1 MGSNVFLLN
10 LLSSSMAARES
21 FLLDWMSNY
30 WMSGWEGMLFNYDD
44 LTVLS
49 NIPNMFC
56 SSFDWLLIM
65 GSFVYWPNTPSCSM
79 ALLVI
84 FVLVWTEDKSLRI
97 FDGLSVLSYILNM
110 LWRYINWLWI
120 MGSIVFLLNL
130 LSSSMAAWDGIG

>member
-1 MGSNVFLLN
+1 MGSIVFLLN
-10 LLSSSMAARES
+10 LLSSSMAAWES
-21 FLLDWMSNY
+21 FLLDWMSSY

-65 GSFVYWPNTPSCSM
+65 GSFVYWLNTPSCSM

-84 FVLVWTEDKSLRI
+84 FILVWTEQKSLRT

-110 LWRYINWLWI
+110 LWRSINW
-120 MGSIVFLLNL
+120 
-130 LSSSMAAWDGIG
+130 

>member
-1 MGSNVFLLN
+1 
-10 LLSSSMAARES
+10 
-21 FLLDWMSNY
+21 MSA
-30 WMSGWEGMLFNYDD
+30 WEGMLFNYDD

-65 GSFVYWPNTPSCSM
+65 GSFVYWLNSPSCSI

-84 FVLVWTEDKSLRI
+84 FILVWTEEKSLRT
-97 FDGLSVLSYILNM
+97 FDGLSVLSYILHM
-110 LWRYINWLWI
+110 LWRSINWLWI

-130 LSSSMAAWDGIG
+130 LSSFMAAWESFLLHWMSN